1 MAAKG
6 RDTKAHVL
14 IVSPS
19 AVRRAGLEAVVRE
32 NPSMTV
38 AGCVSSLTA
47 LPREVQ
53 HLQPDIVLLDLE
65 KADSASL
72 EAIPGTV
79 NGNQRPALVALVEAP
94 TKDWT
99 VAALRSGFKAVLPR
113 EATPDEIAS
122 AFRAVAAGLVVLHPR
137 AAGSLAERLAASQM
151 DPAPALVEE
160 LTPREVEVLRLLA
173 DGSGNKEIAS
183 HLGISEH
190 TVKFH
195 ISSILGKLGVSTRTE
210 AVTTGIRRGLI
221 PL

>member
-19 AVRRAGLEAVVRE
+19 AVRRAGLEAVVQE

-38 AGCVSSLTA
+38 AGCISSLTA

-53 HLQPDIVLLDLE
+53 HLQHVVLLDLE
-65 KADSASL
+65 KADSSPMQ
-72 EAIPGTV
+72 AILGMV
-79 NGNQRPALVALVEAP
+79 NGNRGPALVALVEAP

-99 VAALRSGFKAVLPR
+99 VAALRSGLKAVLPR

-122 AFRAVAAGLVVLHPR
+122 AFRAVAAGFIVLDPR
-137 AAGSLAERLAASQM
+137 VAGSLAAQSSAPPM
-151 DPAPALVEE
+151 DPEPVLVEE